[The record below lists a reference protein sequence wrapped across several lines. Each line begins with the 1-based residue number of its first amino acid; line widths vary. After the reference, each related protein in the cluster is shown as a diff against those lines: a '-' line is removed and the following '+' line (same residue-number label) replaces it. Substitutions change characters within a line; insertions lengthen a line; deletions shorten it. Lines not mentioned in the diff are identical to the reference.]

1 MKVSERMRGYR
12 TRLRAAGLR
21 LVQLWVPDTRS
32 KRFAAECR
40 RQSRLVKG
48 TLPKLKRW
56 NSLRA
61 RARGTTMR
69 RGDLVTVAA
78 PGDYGKPR
86 PALVIQSDLFDE
98 LPSVTLC
105 LVTSTL
111 RDAPIFRI
119 TVDPSPA
126 NGLQRISQVQVDKVL
141 TVARERIGGVIGR
154 LDDDTLLKV
163 NRSLAVF
170 VGIA

>member
-1 MKVSERMRGYR
+1 
-12 TRLRAAGLR
+12 
-21 LVQLWVPDTRS
+21 
-32 KRFAAECR
+32 
-40 RQSRLVKG
+40 
-48 TLPKLKRW
+48 
-56 NSLRA
+56 
-61 RARGTTMR
+61 MR
-69 RGDLVTVAA
+69 RGDVVTVAA

-126 NGLQRISQVQVDKVL
+126 NGLQRVSQIQVDKIL
-141 TVARERIGGVIGR
+141 TVARERIGAVIGR
-154 LDDDTLLKV
+154 LDDATLLKV

>member
-1 MKVSERMRGYR
+1 
-12 TRLRAAGLR
+12 
-21 LVQLWVPDTRS
+21 
-32 KRFAAECR
+32 
-40 RQSRLVKG
+40 
-48 TLPKLKRW
+48 
-56 NSLRA
+56 
-61 RARGTTMR
+61 MR

-98 LPSVTLC
+98 LPSVALC

-111 RDAPIFRI
+111 RDTPIFRI
-119 TVDPSPA
+119 TVDPSSA
-126 NGLQRISQVQVDKVL
+126 NGLQRISQIQIDKIV
-141 TVARERIGGVIGR
+141 TVARERVGRVIGR
-154 LDDDTLLKV
+154 IDDDTLIKV

>member
-1 MKVSERMRGYR
+1 
-12 TRLRAAGLR
+12 
-21 LVQLWVPDTRS
+21 
-32 KRFAAECR
+32 
-40 RQSRLVKG
+40 
-48 TLPKLKRW
+48 
-56 NSLRA
+56 
-61 RARGTTMR
+61 MR
-69 RGDLVTVAA
+69 RGDVVTVTA

-86 PALVIQSDLFDE
+86 PALVIQSDLFDA

-111 RDAPIFRI
+111 RDTPIFRI

-126 NGLQRISQVQVDKVL
+126 NGLQRVSQIQVDKIL
-141 TVARERIGGVIGR
+141 TVARERIGSVIGR
-154 LDDDTLLKV
+154 LDDATLLKV

>member
-1 MKVSERMRGYR
+1 
-12 TRLRAAGLR
+12 
-21 LVQLWVPDTRS
+21 
-32 KRFAAECR
+32 
-40 RQSRLVKG
+40 
-48 TLPKLKRW
+48 
-56 NSLRA
+56 
-61 RARGTTMR
+61 MR

-105 LVTSTL
+105 LVTSAL
-111 RDAPIFRI
+111 RETPLFRI
-119 TVDPSPA
+119 TVDPSPE
-126 NGLQRISQVQVDKVL
+126 NGLQRISQIQVDKVM
-141 TVARERIGGVIGR
+141 TVARERIGSIIGR
-154 LDDDTLLKV
+154 LDDATMLKI